1 MQTFVGKFGR
11 RFNFVSI
18 STSLTH

>member
-1 MQTFVGKFGR
+1 MQTFVGKFGG